1 MIIIC
6 INITDFFILHFL
18 SIIPSCFISSHVIV
32 IFTSFSSS
40 LSPPGNACV
49 LLLKGHCLHIFNYLR
64 EEVRYL
70 GTSLIRILRGR
81 HIIRV

>member
-32 IFTSFSSS
+32 IFTSFRSP
-40 LSPPGNACV
+40 LSPPANTCI
-49 LLLKGHCLHIFNYLR
+49 LLLKCHCLHIFNYLG
-64 EEVRYL
+64 EEVHYL
-70 GTSLIRILRGR
+70 GTCLIRILRGR
-81 HIIRV
+81 HILRV

>member
-18 SIIPSCFISSHVIV
+18 SIITSCFISSHVIV

-81 HIIRV
+81 HILRV